1 MKTYKENGTTFVER
15 DEVERL
21 PYSF

>member
-1 MKTYKENGTTFVER
+1 MKTYKENGTAFAGRE
-15 DEVERL
+15 EVERL